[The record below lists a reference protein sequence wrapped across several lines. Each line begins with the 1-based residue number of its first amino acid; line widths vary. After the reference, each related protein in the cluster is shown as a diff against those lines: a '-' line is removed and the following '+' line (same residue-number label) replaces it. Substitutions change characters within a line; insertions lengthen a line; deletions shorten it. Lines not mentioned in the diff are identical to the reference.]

1 MCNTS
6 LYYIYIYFF
15 RTYLYRINFNNY
27 NIYTKI
33 HSLYIYIY
41 IIKSFDM
48 EKMRKQNK
56 ENQ

>member
-6 LYYIYIYFF
+6 LYYIYIFF
-15 RTYLYRINFNNY
+15 LEL
-27 NIYTKI
+27 IYIELILIITIFTQKFTV
-33 HSLYIYIY
+33 YIY

>member
-6 LYYIYIYFF
+6 LYYIYIFF
-15 RTYLYRINFNNY
+15 LEL
-27 NIYTKI
+27 IYIELILIITIFTQKFTV
-33 HSLYIYIY
+33 YIYIY

>member
-6 LYYIYIYFF
+6 LYYIHIFFLELIYIELILIITIFTQKF
-15 RTYLYRINFNNY
+15 TI
-27 NIYTKI
+27 
-33 HSLYIYIY
+33 YIYIY